1 MSNPSKPT
9 LSQHGVK
16 VLCLLGCQGF
26 TNTKM
31 PAGYWVWLCTKSEEK
46 CIIKNMG
53 HSTYCISLLQRHF
66 WRVTTVQIFGDV
78 FQTTVTSQESV
89 AHDISDYYEDKKGIQ
104 LDAEQYSLVYS
115 KVSTYIIKDFVR
127 IPSSVYLILYLHKN
141 IFTL

>member
-1 MSNPSKPT
+1 M
-9 LSQHGVK
+9 
-16 VLCLLGCQGF
+16 
-26 TNTKM
+26 
-31 PAGYWVWLCTKSEEK
+31 
-46 CIIKNMG
+46 
-53 HSTYCISLLQRHF
+53 
-66 WRVTTVQIFGDV
+66 TTAQILGDV